1 MRIETMKTI
10 APMTILMLVS
20 VSALAGKGSPSAV
33 PAIDH
38 PGLIA
43 LAVIVGI
50 AGARVISKYRK

>member
-1 MRIETMKTI
+1 
-10 APMTILMLVS
+10 MLVS
-20 VSALAGKGSPSAV
+20 VSALAAKGSPSAV